1 MNDVHLGIAKYVVT
15 LLQDFSVATEKETE
29 ENFRCQSDFT
39 AVLFAE
45 RLRLAVY
52 LLKHPSRN
60 TAIDVWVEG

>member
-15 LLQDFSVATEKETE
+15 LLQDFSVVTEKE
-29 ENFRCQSDFT
+29 ENFRRQSDFT

-60 TAIDVWVEG
+60 TAIDVWIEG